1 MLISCRRVFKLHLN
15 SRDSKKTILK
25 LALFRKIHNC
35 GKKRITTRYD
45 FCLRASHECLILQ
58 GEEKRKRRK
67 SKKHQKAIAR
77 SFQEVHRP
85 RRDLLGRER
94 EQKIIKKKEEGKK
107 MERETKRSIVFC
119 PFLSRSCHKPSTS
132 NTTRSPITS
141 QIDRFF
147 SKNPS
152 GILRGVSRD
161 PHNHLASWLFWTAH
175 FLSLSSPS
183 SLSFSLF

>member
-1 MLISCRRVFKLHLN
+1 M
-15 SRDSKKTILK
+15 
-25 LALFRKIHNC
+25 LFRKIHNC

-94 EQKIIKKKEEGKK
+94 EQKIIKKGKK
-107 MERETKRSIVFC
+107 VKRWSERQRGASFSVHS
-119 PFLSRSCHKPSTS
+119 SREAAINPQLRTRHDRRLPVRLTDFFPRTHRGSFEEYHAILA
-132 NTTRSPITS
+132 TTWHPDYFR
-141 QIDRFF
+141 Q
-147 SKNPS
+147 
-152 GILRGVSRD
+152 L
-161 PHNHLASWLFWTAH
+161 
-175 FLSLSSPS
+175 FLSLLLSVSTS
-183 SLSFSLF
+183 LSYSLSLSFS